1 MDVETLFEKLEQI
14 EMSEGFWNPDV
25 YIRIGQDMMKV
36 SDVEYFPETDDEEE
50 AVVIS

>member
-1 MDVETLFEKLEQI
+1 MDIATLYEKLEQI
-14 EMSEGFWNPDV
+14 EMSDGIWNPEV
-25 YIRIGQDMMKV
+25 YIRIGLNMVKV